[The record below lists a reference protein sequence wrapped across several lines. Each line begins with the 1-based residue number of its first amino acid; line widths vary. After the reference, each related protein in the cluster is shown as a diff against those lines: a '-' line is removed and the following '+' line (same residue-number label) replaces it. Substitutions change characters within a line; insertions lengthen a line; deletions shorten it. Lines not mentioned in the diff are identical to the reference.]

1 MTDHD
6 PTPYEHT
13 LAAPADPIGGA
24 PATYEIDSD
33 VVRTAVRNAVAAVE
47 PVELGEHGV
56 AFLVPD
62 GWKLQLED
70 QRAYSPNQLPEYRDL
85 TLSFVGVRSLAAY
98 VNRYA
103 TGDTLGYIVDVNGKG
118 TGPLLNDL
126 EAAFYVLD
134 DIPDVEPVL
143 PGGTAPAGTA
153 RRCHRAKLIVRPTAA
168 ARRWGRALSGQ
179 PLTQEQMLDL
189 VVEGITEIASP
200 PGAELRDLISDL
212 HAIRTTSAKSVIRTS
227 GQLAV
232 EVADNVTLH
241 AGPGNRVE
249 VPEKLTLVLAPFAG
263 IGSTLQVDVLIKP
276 KVSGESV
283 TFVLTAPTLDERIA
297 SIIGEIAGHLTEAT
311 GLEPMWVP

>member
-6 PTPYEHT
+6 PTT
-13 LAAPADPIGGA
+13 FDDTQLAEGVASF
-24 PATYEIDSD
+24 ATYQIDSD
-33 VVRTAVRNAVAAVE
+33 VVAEAVRNAVAAVD
-47 PVELGEHGV
+47 PAELGEHGV

-62 GWKLQLED
+62 GWKLQIED
-70 QRAYSPNQLPEYRDL
+70 QRVYSPEQLPEYRDL
-85 TLSFVGVRSLAAY
+85 TLSFVGVRSIAAY
-98 VNRYA
+98 ANRYA
-103 TGDTLGYIVDVNGKG
+103 SPDTLGYIVDVNGKG
-118 TGPLLNDL
+118 TAPLLGDL

-134 DIPDVEPVL
+134 DIP
-143 PGGTAPAGTA
+143 APEGATA
-153 RRCHRAKLIVRPTAA
+153 RRKHRAKLILRPTAA
-168 ARRWGRALSGQ
+168 ARRWGAALGW

-189 VVEGITEIASP
+189 VVEGITEIAAP

-276 KVSGESV
+276 KVAGESV
-283 TFVLTAPTLDERIA
+283 SFVLSAPTLDERIA

-311 GLEPMWVP
+311 GIEPLWVP

>member
-6 PTPYEHT
+6 PTPYET
-13 LAAPADPIGGA
+13 ELSTATGYLAGA
-24 PATYEIDSD
+24 TATYDVDAD
-33 VVRTAVRNAVAAVE
+33 VVAEAVRNAVAAVE
-47 PVELGEHGV
+47 PRPVGQHGV
-56 AFLVPD
+56 AFLVPP
-62 GWKLQLED
+62 GWQHKIED
-70 QRAYSPNQLPEYRDL
+70 EREHSPEQLPEYRDL

-103 TGDTLGYIVDVNGKG
+103 SPDTLGYIVDVNGKG
-118 TGPLLNDL
+118 TAPLLGDL

-134 DIPDVEPVL
+134 DIP
-143 PGGTAPAGTA
+143 APEGSTA
-153 RRCHRAKLIVRPTAA
+153 RRCHRAELILRPTAA
-168 ARRWGRALSGQ
+168 ARRWGAALGK
-179 PLTQEQMLDL
+179 PLSQEQMLDL
-189 VVEGITEIASP
+189 VVEGITEIAAP

-276 KVSGESV
+276 KVTGESV

>member
-1 MTDHD
+1 MTDID
-6 PTPYEHT
+6 PTPYET
-13 LAAPADPIGGA
+13 ELSPEAVPGVGA
-24 PATYEIDSD
+24 RATYDVDSD
-33 VVRTAVRNAVAAVE
+33 VVAEAVRNAVAAVE

-70 QRAYSPNQLPEYRDL
+70 ERSYSPARLPEYRDL

-103 TGDTLGYIVDVNGKG
+103 TEDALGYIVDVNGKG
-118 TGPLLNDL
+118 TAPLVGDL

-134 DIPDVEPVL
+134 DIPAPVGL
-143 PGGTAPAGTA
+143 TA
-153 RRCHRAKLIVRPTAA
+153 RRCHRAKLIIRPTAA
-168 ARRWGRALSGQ
+168 ARRWGKVLGRSLS
-179 PLTQEQMLDL
+179 QEELLDL

-232 EVADNVTLH
+232 EVADRVTLH
-241 AGPGNRVE
+241 AGPGSQVE

-276 KVSGESV
+276 KVSGETV

-311 GLEPMWVP
+311 GIEPMWVP